1 MSLGLSE
8 PFRELYSS
16 RDFVDSIEAD
26 WMPWLVDGL
35 DLGDEVVD
43 LVAGPGPTVQLLRAA
58 GRQVTAAQAVPALTA
73 QLAEQFAGDPGV
85 DVVDADPRK
94 LPFPDGRFSAAT
106 AVLWLHH
113 VPSADEQDQ
122 ALAEVLRVL
131 RPGGVLAGLNAIDGP
146 HFRRLDT
153 DGSCV
158 PIDPLTFAERLRRAG
173 FVDVSVTVWSF
184 VRFIA
189 RAPEAAR

>member
-1 MSLGLSE
+1 VSLGLSE

-16 RDFVDSIEAD
+16 HDFVDSIEAD
-26 WMPWLVDGL
+26 WMPWLLDGV
-35 DLGDEVVD
+35 DLGDDVVG
-43 LVAGPGPTVQLLRAA
+43 LVAGPGPTVPLLRAP
-58 GRQVTAAQAVPALTA
+58 GRRVTAAQAVPALTA
-73 QLAEQFAGDPGV
+73 PLAERFAGDPDV
-85 DVVDADPRK
+85 DVVDADPLT
-94 LPFPDGRFSAAT
+94 LPFPNGWFSAAT

-113 VPSADEQDQ
+113 VPSADEQNR

-131 RPGGVLAGLNAIDGP
+131 RPGGVLAGLNPLDGP

-153 DGSCV
+153 DGSCA
-158 PIDPLTFAERLRRAG
+158 PIDPLTFADRLRRAG

>member
-1 MSLGLSE
+1 MGVGLSE
-8 PFRELYSS
+8 PFLELYSS

-26 WMPWLVDGL
+26 WMPWLLDGL
-35 DLGDEVVD
+35 ELGDDVVD
-43 LVAGPGPTVQLLRAA
+43 LVAGPGPTLPLLRAS
-58 GRQVTAAQAVPALTA
+58 GRRVTAAQAVPALASHVA
-73 QLAEQFAGDPGV
+73 QRFADDPTV
-85 DVVDADPRK
+85 DVVDADPTE

-113 VPSADEQDQ
+113 VPSMAEQDQ
-122 ALAEVLRVL
+122 ALAELVRVL

-146 HFRRLDT
+146 HFRRLNT

-173 FVDVSVTVWSF
+173 FVDVSLTVWSF
-184 VRFIA
+184 VRFTA
-189 RAPEAAR
+189 RAPGASR

>member
-1 MSLGLSE
+1 MGLGLSE
-8 PFRELYSS
+8 PFRNLYSS

-26 WMPWLVDGL
+26 WLPWLLDGL
-35 DLGDEVVD
+35 ELGDDVVD
-43 LVAGPGPTVQLLRAA
+43 LVAGPGPTVPLLRAT
-58 GRQVTAAQAVPALTA
+58 GRRVTAAQAVPALTA
-73 QLAEQFAGDPGV
+73 QLADQFAGDPDV
-85 DVVDADPRK
+85 DVVDAHPVT

-113 VPSADEQDQ
+113 VPLADEQDQ
-122 ALAEVLRVL
+122 ALTEVLRVL

-146 HFRRLDT
+146 HFRRLNT

>member
-1 MSLGLSE
+1 VSVGLSE
-8 PFRELYSS
+8 PFLDLYSS

-26 WMPWLVDGL
+26 WLPWLLDGL
-35 DLGDEVVD
+35 QLGDDVVD
-43 LVAGPGPTVQLLRAA
+43 LVAGPGPTVPLLRAP
-58 GRQVTAAQAVPALTA
+58 GRRVTAAQAVPALRD
-73 QLAEQFAGDPGV
+73 QLAEHFAGDPDV
-85 DVVDADPRK
+85 DVVDADPVP
-94 LPFPDGRFSAAT
+94 LPFADGRFSAAT

-113 VPSADEQDQ
+113 VPSTDEQDQ
-122 ALAEVLRVL
+122 ALAEVRRVL

-146 HFRRLDT
+146 HFRRLNT

-158 PIDPLTFAERLRRAG
+158 PIDPLTFADRLRRAG

-189 RAPEAAR
+189 RAPEVAR